1 MGPAPTTTGGQWLG
15 AEPEIQILS
24 KILFFIL
31 RAVKSRFM
39 GFFFGFK
46 LFKSWLGSYRW
57 KEGERPWDWGGGG
70 GGRCLRQRIP
80 VGPGLSPGGGGS
92 GGPGGWGWG
101 WPCST
106 WAPPPA

>member
-39 GFFFGFK
+39 GFFLALSFSSPG
-46 LFKSWLGSYRW
+46 WDPIAGRR
-57 KEGERPWDWGGGG
+57 ER
-70 GGRCLRQRIP
+70 
-80 VGPGLSPGGGGS
+80 GPGTGGEGVVGD
-92 GGPGGWGWG
+92 
-101 WPCST
+101 
-106 WAPPPA
+106 A